1 MAYEDLVNTN
11 KIQNKEDVAIAVEN
25 ISKQFKVKERS
36 VDALSGIS
44 AEFKRGKLTTF
55 LGPSGCG
62 KTTLLRIIA
71 GFEDP
76 DTGDVY
82 IEGKNVTGTPPN
94 KRGVSI
100 IFQNYALF
108 PHMSV
113 FENIAYGLRIKKLSE
128 NEIRER
134 VNAVAGLV
142 QLTETELK
150 RYPNQLSG
158 GQQQRVAVAR
168 AIVTEPKVLLLDEP
182 LSNLDAKVKEYLRDE
197 IRKLQ
202 LRVGITAIYVT
213 HDQSEAMAIS
223 DEIVVLNKGRIEQ
236 KGTPKDIYFRPINK
250 YVADFMGKANFLK
263 SEVKNVSGKKVT
275 MSIGNKLLD
284 VEVNYNVNFSPGD
297 KCEIVIR
304 PEAVKVSR
312 TGESQF
318 NGIVQK
324 IVFLGGMAEYI
335 VSLEDK
341 FELIV
346 RELHA
351 TPTELLPLNANVGIS
366 ILTESIQILKS

>member
-1 MAYEDLVNTN
+1 MAYEGLVNTN

-82 IEGKNVTGTPPN
+82 IEGKNVTETPPN

-275 MSIGNKLLD
+275 VSIGDKLLD
-284 VEVNYNVNFSPGD
+284 VEVNYNVHFSPGD

-304 PEAVKVSR
+304 PEAIKISR
-312 TGESQF
+312 TGEGQF
-318 NGIVQK
+318 KGIVQK
-324 IVFLGGMAEYI
+324 VIFLGGMAEYI
-335 VSLEDK
+335 ISLEEK